1 MQELYEEER
10 KKNSHF
16 FEKIRSN
23 AAKVEAKPR
32 RANTPSAHHQTKS
45 KSRKR
50 SGKQNLES
58 KLNSLQKL
66 HGVYREI
73 KDKGHYI
80 TPSLELIFG
89 KRENI
94 PLDEASNQS
103 MEVGEQMYNAPLTF
117 TILAAAMYDSSVI
130 YFGAPGTGKTTLAE
144 YVSSAIFNLPLRT
157 IQQATIYGNPELTEE
172 KMIAQYDVVK
182 MMKGKK
188 DLIVRDFSKIP
199 PKIIDEANRIP
210 PSKLSILYQIVD
222 RGITTYQNELIS
234 PPPGPIFAT
243 ANGADSGNYDLPEPF
258 VDRFDIGIVVQELDP
273 YHYEQFDDMKK
284 RKVQKAD
291 EFMVNLANKITPGD
305 LHNFRI
311 LVKNTHFPSELMS
324 KLAHFSAELKTCD
337 MAGETAERK
346 TKSNA
351 LYKGPGPLCDSCT
364 HYTADNNLCS
374 STTNGLS
381 ARTISAI
388 TIYSKGIAAWR
399 GSKVVTEE
407 DLKYAVSY
415 CTWFK
420 LTPTKGAFE
429 KNPRHFNDRIAWV
442 EGMYENSLRTFDEIT
457 DNIPEYRDIT
467 KAVFMHETHQAGSK
481 QSITKQQ
488 AKDLLT
494 AAAEVDSLAKYPL
507 MVTLREIYVK

>member
-1 MQELYEEER
+1 MSKRMQELYEEER

-182 MMKGKK
+182 MMKG
-188 DLIVRDFSKIP
+188 LNMPV
-199 PKIIDEANRIP
+199 
-210 PSKLSILYQIVD
+210 
-222 RGITTYQNELIS
+222 
-234 PPPGPIFAT
+234 
-243 ANGADSGNYDLPEPF
+243 
-258 VDRFDIGIVVQELDP
+258 
-273 YHYEQFDDMKK
+273 
-284 RKVQKAD
+284 
-291 EFMVNLANKITPGD
+291 
-305 LHNFRI
+305 
-311 LVKNTHFPSELMS
+311 
-324 KLAHFSAELKTCD
+324 
-337 MAGETAERK
+337 
-346 TKSNA
+346 
-351 LYKGPGPLCDSCT
+351 
-364 HYTADNNLCS
+364 
-374 STTNGLS
+374 
-381 ARTISAI
+381 
-388 TIYSKGIAAWR
+388 W
-399 GSKVVTEE
+399 
-407 DLKYAVSY
+407 
-415 CTWFK
+415 
-420 LTPTKGAFE
+420 
-429 KNPRHFNDRIAWV
+429 
-442 EGMYENSLRTFDEIT
+442 
-457 DNIPEYRDIT
+457 
-467 KAVFMHETHQAGSK
+467 
-481 QSITKQQ
+481 
-488 AKDLLT
+488 
-494 AAAEVDSLAKYPL
+494 
-507 MVTLREIYVK
+507 